1 MEAMHGQVW
10 GKWLRLS
17 IPSLGEPPP
26 STLMCSPK
34 PKLSESQCLRVFIE
48 LNLQPAST
56 HLPGGW

>member
-1 MEAMHGQVW
+1 MEAMHGP
-10 GKWLRLS
+10 GMGEMAPTFHTLS
-17 IPSLGEPPP
+17 GGATP

-34 PKLSESQCLRVFIE
+34 PKLAESQCLRVFIE